1 MIRRAAVS
9 VMLAGLAPAVARA
22 QALTPIRVGQLGNTD
37 ASAEPLYAQGSGIYR
52 KHGLVATVTSFT
64 GGGAIVAAIAG
75 GSLEAG
81 FSNITSAVQA
91 IQRGIPI
98 LALAPANLN
107 VAGHNDALLV
117 RSRES
122 NVRTGGDLSGKIVAV
137 TTLNGT
143 LQLSAA
149 QWIDKNGG
157 DSRSVHFVEVP
168 SSSMPASLK
177 AGRVE
182 AAMLSEPFLAQNKAD
197 VEELGDAFAAIAPRW
212 VGAVFVASK
221 AWATANPDAARRFAA
236 AMRETARWANGH
248 HADTAKILMP
258 LTGIDAATFA
268 AMDRSTFAETLSRET
283 LQPPIDV
290 AVKYGALKEP
300 FDTAALVSEAAP
312 YAPR

>member
-1 MIRRAAVS
+1 MIRRTAVS
-9 VMLAGLAPAVARA
+9 VLLAGLAPVGVRA

-37 ASAEPLYAQGSGIYR
+37 ASAEPLYAQASGIY
-52 KHGLVATVTSFT
+52 KKYGLDATTTAFT
-64 GGGAIVAAIAG
+64 GGGAIIAAIAG

-98 LALAPANLN
+98 IALSPANMST
-107 VAGHNDALLV
+107 AGHNDALLV
-117 RSRES
+117 KPRES
-122 NVRTGGDLSGKIVAV
+122 KARTGADLNGKIVAV

-157 DSRSVHFVEVP
+157 DSHSVHFVELP
-168 SSSMPASLK
+168 SSAMPVSLK
-177 AGRVE
+177 AGRVD
-182 AAMLSEPFLAQNKAD
+182 AAMLSEPFLTQNKGE

-221 AWATANPDAARRFAA
+221 AWVTANPDVARRFAA

-248 HADTAKILMP
+248 RADTAKILMP
-258 LTGIDAATFA
+258 LTGIEAATFA
-268 AMDRSTFAETLSRET
+268 KMDRSTFAETLSREL

-300 FDTAALVSEAAP
+300 FDTALIVSDAEP